1 MIKFLECSEPDPK
14 PIEYI
19 LVEDTFQEASSPVQ
33 EVPVDNSAYVPR
45 RIQPV
50 NEVGKQLLRAS
61 FDGNLQEVKYLLT
74 QGGTQ
79 FISDWVGTSPLHLAA
94 QNNHVDLCEL
104 FVKKGM
110 FKDARNKVDRTP
122 LHLAASEG
130 HYQVAEVLI
139 KYRVDINTID
149 MLHMT
154 PLHWAVQ
161 NGHTALVE
169 LLLRNGAHV
178 NVRNKFDLS
187 PQDIAYQINKLEIVE
202 LLQAYEGDGQGFCQD
217 LVNPVIQ
224 NADGI
229 NDVMEIEEDSDPETE
244 IVPHPIIVLDENEVE
259 SNNGLNVSSITSN
272 PSDPMVINL
281 ENSINQEGLTTDEPN
296 QGERATES
304 PQEVVTPSFTTF
316 DSTLNNPQ
324 CEDSQS
330 SFSAIKLL
338 QEHGISMLP
347 NDNDESNLLNT
358 VVASG
363 HSVVL
368 TEVGKEML
376 KSLNEQAKTDTIVP
390 QPKRKKTI
398 TLSPQQFLALT
409 EGRATLSGANVKV
422 VTVKPD
428 APRIAVKKDKA
439 TPFANNIKVQTIE
452 KPTNEVE
459 DLLEEL
465 AAAKK
470 TIEEY
475 KSKLNKKELEVEK
488 YKFQLKLLLDSS

>member
-1 MIKFLECSEPDPK
+1 MAL
-14 PIEYI
+14 
-19 LVEDTFQEASSPVQ
+19 
-33 EVPVDNSAYVPR
+33 
-45 RIQPV
+45 
-50 NEVGKQLLRAS
+50 
-61 FDGNLQEVKYLLT
+61 
-74 QGGTQ
+74 
-79 FISDWVGTSPLHLAA
+79 
-94 QNNHVDLCEL
+94 L
-104 FVKKGM
+104 FV
-110 FKDARNKVDRTP
+110 
-122 LHLAASEG
+122 
-130 HYQVAEVLI
+130 
-139 KYRVDINTID
+139 
-149 MLHMT
+149 
-154 PLHWAVQ
+154 
-161 NGHTALVE
+161 
-169 LLLRNGAHV
+169 LL
-178 NVRNKFDLS
+178 
-187 PQDIAYQINKLEIVE
+187 
-202 LLQAYEGDGQGFCQD
+202 
-217 LVNPVIQ
+217 
-224 NADGI
+224 
-229 NDVMEIEEDSDPETE
+229 
-244 IVPHPIIVLDENEVE
+244 
-259 SNNGLNVSSITSN
+259 
-272 PSDPMVINL
+272 
-281 ENSINQEGLTTDEPN
+281 
-296 QGERATES
+296 ATES

-376 KSLNEQAKTDTIVP
+376 KSLNEQAKTDPIVP

-428 APRIAVKKDKA
+428 APRIAIKKDKA
-439 TPFANNIKVQTIE
+439 TPFANNIKVRNTFCFSNKVNLILKVQTIE

-470 TIEEY
+470 TIEDY
-475 KSKLNKKELEVEK
+475 KSMLNKKELEVEK